1 MTTGKRVLCID
12 DEHSGLMIRK
22 ALLEACGFT
31 ALTASSGRE
40 GLAIF
45 KSHRVDAV
53 LVDYSMPEMDGGK
66 VCAAIKQT
74 NRRTP
79 VIMLTA
85 YSSAFAAV
93 SKVVDAFIEKGQDPT
108 VLLQRLESLINLRS
122 HIHPELRSEYVIFA
136 DSSRHYL
143 DCSDGVCQLL
153 GYSRAEILNLSVED
167 ISYRSQDVITLFD
180 EYRQRG
186 KLDGEYVLR
195 HKNGQPIRIT
205 YRSFV
210 FPDGCMAAV
219 WQPIKK

>member
-1 MTTGKRVLCID
+1 
-12 DEHSGLMIRK
+12 MIRR

-108 VLLQRLESLINLRS
+108 VLLRRLES
-122 HIHPELRSEYVIFA
+122 V
-136 DSSRHYL
+136 SRH
-143 DCSDGVCQLL
+143 GRKLL
-153 GYSRAEILNLSVED
+153 
-167 ISYRSQDVITLFD
+167 
-180 EYRQRG
+180 
-186 KLDGEYVLR
+186 
-195 HKNGQPIRIT
+195 
-205 YRSFV
+205 
-210 FPDGCMAAV
+210 
-219 WQPIKK
+219 